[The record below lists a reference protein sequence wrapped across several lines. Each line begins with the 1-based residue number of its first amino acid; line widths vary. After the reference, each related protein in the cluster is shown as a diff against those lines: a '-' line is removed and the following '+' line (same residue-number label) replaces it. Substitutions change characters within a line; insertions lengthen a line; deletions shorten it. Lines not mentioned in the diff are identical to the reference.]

1 MTMFTGK
8 SFIGSPFVV
17 TSSNGGHSPEAIA
30 ELCVNR
36 LIEVSESAH
45 PVLREQALALREQ
58 MLKVVLHYTRMAM
71 EEDRATMCAKIR
83 EAGFPE
89 LASQLRSL

>member
-1 MTMFTGK
+1 MFVGK
-8 SFIGSPFVV
+8 GGVGNAFVV
-17 TSSNGGHSPEAIA
+17 TSSHGGHSPEAIA

-36 LIEVSESAH
+36 LIEISDNTH
-45 PVLREQALALREQ
+45 PAIQQQARAFREQ

>member
-1 MTMFTGK
+1 MLK
-8 SFIGSPFVV
+8 ADNLSGSPFVV
-17 TSSNGGHSPEAIA
+17 TSSFGGHSPEAIA

-36 LIEVSESAH
+36 LIEVSDKAH
-45 PVLREQALALREQ
+45 PAIREQAHALRAQ
-58 MLKVVLHYTRMAM
+58 MLKVVLHYIKMSM
-71 EEDRATMCAKIR
+71 QEDRATMCAKIR